1 MSFAKYLHTKELLLK
16 ENPDR
21 IIGLDGRKYDRDFFS
36 EKAFLIAFDEDNK
49 TIFYAHLE
57 DEVMPSHSYLLRK
70 VRERKGIEGDGL
82 MVFGEKEGSA
92 FEHIDVD
99 SLGII
104 LGKTGDMD
112 VSYVSF
118 WKSFIDSDGFGFNSD
133 RVNLLKKLLIHLN
146 TPKPI
151 YVENKEGGFYLA
163 NVFGVRSDDPKE
175 VRHFQ
180 IL

>member
-1 MSFAKYLHTKELLLK
+1 MNFEKYLQEKQILLK

-21 IIGLDGRKYDRDFFS
+21 IIGLDGRKYDREFFS

-49 TIFYAHLE
+49 SIFYAHLE
-57 DEVMPSHSYLLRK
+57 DEIMPSHSYLLRK

-82 MVFGEKEGSA
+82 FVFGKGGSS
-92 FEHIDVD
+92 FENIDVD

-133 RVNLLKKLLIHLN
+133 RVDLLKKLLIHLN

-151 YVENKEGGFYLA
+151 YVENKKGGFYLA
-163 NVFGVRSDDPKE
+163 NVFGVKSDNPED
-175 VRHFQ
+175 VNHFQ

>member
-1 MSFAKYLHTKELLLK
+1 MNFEKYLQEKQILLK
-16 ENPDR
+16 ENPDK
-21 IIGLDGRKYDRDFFS
+21 IIGLDGRKYPRDLFS
-36 EKAFLIAFDEDNK
+36 DKAYLISFDEDNK
-49 TIFYAHLE
+49 TIFYAHLQN
-57 DEVMPSHSYLLRK
+57 EVMPSHAFLLRK

-82 MVFGEKEGSA
+82 MVFGEKNKSN
-92 FEHIDVD
+92 FENIDVD

-133 RVNLLKKLLIHLN
+133 RVDLLKKLLIHLN
-146 TPKPI
+146 TPTPI
-151 YVENKEGGFYLA
+151 YVENKKGGFYLA
-163 NVFGVRSDDPKE
+163 NVFGVKSDNPED
-175 VRHFQ
+175 VNHFQ